1 MSGTVHDGSFTEAK
15 PCTFNA
21 GFADYRSRVSLGFR
35 QSVPASGEAGGTMV
49 LEQGEMPMLRTTQK
63 FLALAVVLGFLLPVL
78 AADDTKTTG
87 KIKSI
92 STIKMQL
99 VLTAN
104 KDNKDYTFTCD
115 RDSKVRLSNN
125 NLGKLNDLKV
135 GEEVTVLWQKSGDR
149 NVVREVRYK
158 GR

>member
-1 MSGTVHDGSFTEAK
+1 
-15 PCTFNA
+15 
-21 GFADYRSRVSLGFR
+21 
-35 QSVPASGEAGGTMV
+35 
-49 LEQGEMPMLRTTQK
+49 MLRTIQK

-92 STIKMQL
+92 STTKMQF

-115 RDSKVRLSNN
+115 RDSKVRLSNDGI
-125 NLGKLNDLKV
+125 GKLSDLKV
-135 GEEVTVLWQKSGDR
+135 GEEVTVMWQKTGNR

-158 GR
+158 GK